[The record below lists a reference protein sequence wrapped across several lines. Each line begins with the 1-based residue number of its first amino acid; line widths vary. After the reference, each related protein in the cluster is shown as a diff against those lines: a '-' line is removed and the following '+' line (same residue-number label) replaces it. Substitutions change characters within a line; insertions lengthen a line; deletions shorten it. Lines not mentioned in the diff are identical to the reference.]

1 MSLDH
6 WRTVQRLAHVH
17 EPVPQSLEASLA
29 VLDRVIPACT
39 ALTGYAFDDMTRDD
53 AWRFLVIGRHLERM
67 AFLSSAAMQALGL
80 PDEDC
85 DAVLGALLEI
95 GNVSM
100 TYRARY
106 QRHPELMPV
115 LDLLVLD
122 ESNPHSVCFQS
133 GGALQPS
140 ETSLGTAGIP
150 AGQRSGLA
158 AAGAERIRS
167 RRIGRSAHAPRTNL
181 SPRCWRLANAAS
193 TDFPMSSPNAF
204 SFTPANARRRAW
216 RHESKRRATL

>member
-6 WRTVQRLAHVH
+6 WRTVQRLAHAH
-17 EPVPQSLEASLA
+17 EPVPQSLEAALA
-29 VLDRVIPACT
+29 VLDRVIPVCT
-39 ALTGYAFDDMTRDD
+39 ALAGYAFDDMTRDD
-53 AWRFLVIGRHLERM
+53 AWLFLVMGRQLERM
-67 AFLSSAAMQALGL
+67 AFLSSAATHVLGL

-106 QRHPELMPV
+106 QRHPELLPV

-122 ESNPHSVCFQS
+122 ESESAFGLFS
-133 GGALQPS
+133 AGGALQPA
-140 ETSLGTAGIP
+140 ETSLGAAGIS

-158 AAGAERIRS
+158 VAGAQRIRS
-167 RRIGRSAHAPRTNL
+167 RRIGKSAHAPRRTA
-181 SPRCWRLANAAS
+181 RRACWRLANAAP
-193 TDFPMSSPNAF
+193 TDSPTSSPIAF
-204 SFTPANARRRAW
+204 SSTPANARRRA
-216 RHESKRRATL
+216 